1 MLTKK
6 DDLKR
11 FKEAPFESESQFGVI
26 EKVSSAQVEAKRLA
40 EEMEQSL
47 SRTIDNL
54 LALIEEQE
62 EQNKKLNAINEELK
76 STNKELRAN
85 AALNLQ
91 NEELFMVDVNAATKP
106 RPESPSLKD
115 GNTLVVGISDLDK
128 RIDEAIFD
136 AINEFDKRCPY
147 CSKDLYMGGIREKIE
162 IDHFIPVSKG
172 GQHFP
177 WNLVPICKDC
187 NRKKRAKLPI
197 DFLTEDVFNRVNT
210 YLERVRQ
217 KFLEEGVVAHS
228 SMNSLRT
235 LLIQNENVVRLLSSH
250 DLIKNLVHLVTPERA
265 SLLEQPI
272 KSTVGSDGLLNMIKH
287 RRDVFSVG
295 IIGSPFHSLCGQLTG
310 RVGFRVFQS
319 QLIHALKK
327 AGWIDCGR
335 VASAEHPSKKH
346 VFAAPDQATLSKSEL
361 RRAVEVP
368 YDFDSSNEN
377 IK

>member
-1 MLTKK
+1 M
-6 DDLKR
+6 
-11 FKEAPFESESQFGVI
+11 
-26 EKVSSAQVEAKRLA
+26 
-40 EEMEQSL
+40 
-47 SRTIDNL
+47 
-54 LALIEEQE
+54 
-62 EQNKKLNAINEELK
+62 
-76 STNKELRAN
+76 
-85 AALNLQ
+85 
-91 NEELFMVDVNAATKP
+91 
-106 RPESPSLKD
+106 
-115 GNTLVVGISDLDK
+115 
-128 RIDEAIFD
+128 
-136 AINEFDKRCPY
+136 
-147 CSKDLYMGGIREKIE
+147 
-162 IDHFIPVSKG
+162 
-172 GQHFP
+172 
-177 WNLVPICKDC
+177 PICKDC

-197 DFLTEDVFNRVNT
+197 DFLNEDVFNRVNT